1 MKKSM
6 ERRART
12 RKTRTRRTRTRRT
25 RNEENEN
32 EENENEK
39 NENEGNE
46 DEENEDEENED
57 EENEDEEDRNQEKI
71 KFYMSLLKPQPGAT
85 LFGIRER
92 YGRLIEGNLAGLL
105 FKDRDSIRRF
115 TSVRRAYEFVF
126 LPLLRDE
133 HVPVQ
138 KYLASEEDARWANI
152 PFNCHYST
160 WDPTEEPFIF
170 LYWAFDA
177 HSLGEFFDDLA
188 LIHGCSAMELD
199 SSMELR
205 VHLVVMAKYMK
216 LLDYKAPVSPF
227 MISGQSFRVL
237 H

>member
-39 NENEGNE
+39 NENEG
-46 DEENEDEENED
+46 NED

-227 MISGQSFRVL
+227 MISGQSFRAL